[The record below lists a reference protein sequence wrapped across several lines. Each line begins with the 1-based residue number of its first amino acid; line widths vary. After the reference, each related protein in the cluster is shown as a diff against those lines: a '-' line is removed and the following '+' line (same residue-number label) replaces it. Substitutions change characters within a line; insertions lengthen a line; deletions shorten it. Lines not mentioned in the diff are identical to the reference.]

1 MDFKEKY
8 LKLKKQMGGYRII
21 RNRDYVNQEIRI
33 NDHSTSVQIEFIVNK
48 ILKERLE
55 DSYELGNFL
64 YNFKDDFQ
72 IKELNNTINFYKK
85 EISKDK
91 KTIIELQDSLQL
103 EKFAREQ
110 YLMKKENEDIYIIEY
125 DTLKK

>member
-1 MDFKEKY
+1 MKRV
-8 LKLKKQMGGYRII
+8 LKLYNCFFVFTNVQLNKEFKK
-21 RNRDYVNQEIRI
+21 E
-33 NDHSTSVQIEFIVNK
+33 
-48 ILKERLE
+48 
-55 DSYELGNFL
+55 
-64 YNFKDDFQ
+64 

-91 KTIIELQDSLQL
+91 KTITELQDSLQL

>member
-1 MDFKEKY
+1 MVSKKIKENKLFKFLTNSYVIIFCSFQVWMFFFDTNVQLNKEF
-8 LKLKKQMGGYRII
+8 KK
-21 RNRDYVNQEIRI
+21 E
-33 NDHSTSVQIEFIVNK
+33 
-48 ILKERLE
+48 
-55 DSYELGNFL
+55 
-64 YNFKDDFQ
+64 

-110 YLMKKENEDIYIIEY
+110 YLMKKENEDIYIIEF